1 MRKRIIALAAVG
13 ITALAFTFKSDNDK
27 KKWDVSNPPGTF
39 KEIEFTTT
47 EGTFMNL
54 DISPDGKDIVF
65 DLLGDIYIMP
75 VTGGEAKVLRQG
87 HAFEVQPRFS
97 PDGKKISFTSDA
109 GGGDNIWTMNRDG
122 SDAKQVTKENFR
134 LLNNAVWSVDGNY
147 LIARKHF
154 TSGRSLGAGELWMYH
169 FTGGEGIQLTKRK
182 NDQQDLGEP
191 CVSPDGKYVY
201 YSEDMYP
208 GGFFQYNKDPNNQIY
223 VIKRYNFEK
232 GENEFVTGGPG
243 GAVRPQISK
252 DGKTLAFVK
261 RVRERSVLYLRNLE
275 TGEEW
280 PVYDKLSKDQ
290 QEAWAIFGV
299 YSNFQWLDADNVV
312 IWAQGKIWKV
322 NVRTSA
328 ASEIPFSAK
337 CKHKIYDAL
346 RFKQQVAPDQFTVK
360 VVRNAVTSPDEKT
373 MLFSALGSLWKKTL
387 PNGTP
392 EKLTSEKPGN
402 NFEFEPCFS
411 PDGKEIVYVTWNDE
425 QTGSIM
431 KMSLADKKTSKLSTT
446 KGIFRTP
453 RYSPDG
459 KWIVYQKEEGNDH
472 QGFAFCTDPG
482 LYIMS
487 AGGGKPTLVTKE
499 GDDPYFTADGKR
511 IFYHNNEGDGHS
523 FRSCDLSGNNAM
535 THFTSKYTNAV
546 VYSPDNK
553 WIAYRELYKVYIAAM
568 PSTGKT
574 VDLSAGMGSVPS
586 TQVARD
592 AGINIHWS
600 TDGKKLHWTLG
611 DEYFT
616 TEVSKRFTFLPGSPD
631 SLPPIDTVGIKVNLV
646 VNSDKPKQVI
656 ALKNARIIT
665 MNSKMEVIENGT
677 IVITDNRI
685 TDIGKNEDVKIPA
698 NAKVIDESGKTIMP
712 GMVDVHAHMNTF
724 RQGLSPQK
732 QWSYYAN
739 LAYGVTTTHDPSS
752 NSEMVFSQSEMV
764 KYGTMWGPR
773 IFSTGTILYGADGDF
788 KAVINSLDDAMSA
801 IRRTKAFG
809 AFSVKSYNQP
819 RREQRQQVITGARNL
834 GIMVVPE
841 GGSTT
846 WYNLTHVL
854 DGHTGVEHNLPYAPL
869 FNDVVQLWSHSQ
881 TGYTP
886 TLIVCYGAMS
896 GENYWYQKTNV
907 WEKERLLKYTPRF
920 IIDAR
925 SRHRVMTPDEEYENG
940 FILVSKSCKKLAD
953 AGVRINLGAH
963 GQLNG
968 LGAHW
973 ELWMLQMGGM
983 SNMQALQ
990 CATINGAHYL
1000 GLDDDIGSLEKGK
1013 LADLIILD
1021 KNPLDDIHN
1030 SETVRYTMVNGR
1042 LFDCETMNEIG
1053 NGDRK
1058 RGKFYFEG
1066 NYAAPFNWHEETV
1079 GDGD

>member
-1 MRKRIIALAAVG
+1 MKKRILLLAAAG
-13 ITALAFTFKSDNDK
+13 ITAIAFTLKSDGDK
-27 KKWDVSNPPGTF
+27 KKWDVSNPPGTY
-39 KEIEFTTT
+39 KETEFTTT

-54 DISPDGKDIVF
+54 DVSPDGKEIVF
-65 DLLGDIYIMP
+65 DLLGDIYSMP
-75 VTGGEAKVLRQG
+75 VTGGEARLLHGG
-87 HAFEVQPRFS
+87 HAFEVQPRYS

-122 SDAKQVTKENFR
+122 SGATQVTKENFR
-134 LLNNAVWSVDGNY
+134 LLNNAVWMPDGNY
-147 LIARKHF
+147 LVARKHF

-208 GGFFQYNKDPNNQIY
+208 GGFFQYNKDPNSQIY

-232 GENEFVTGGPG
+232 GEIETVTGGPG
-243 GAVRPQISK
+243 GAVRPQLSK
-252 DGKTLAFVK
+252 DGRLLAFVR
-261 RVRERSVLYLRNLE
+261 RVHEKSVLYLRNLE
-275 TGEEW
+275 SGEEW
-280 PVYDKLSKDQ
+280 PVYDRLSKDQ

-299 YSNFQWLDADNVV
+299 YSNFAWLDADHII
-312 IWAQGKIWKV
+312 IWAQGRIWNV
-322 NVRTSA
+322 NVKTNA
-328 ASEIPFSAK
+328 AAEIPFSAK

-346 RFKQQVAPDQFTVK
+346 RFKQEVAPDQFTVK
-360 VVRNAVTSPDEKT
+360 VIRQAVTSPDEKT
-373 MLFSALGSLWKKTL
+373 LLFSALGSLWKKTL
-387 PNGTP
+387 PGGTP
-392 EKLTSEKPGN
+392 EKLTNEKPEN
-402 NFEFEPCFS
+402 NFEFEPSFS
-411 PDGKEIVYVTWNDE
+411 PDGASIVYVTWNDE
-425 QTGSIM
+425 QSGALM
-431 KMSLADKKTSKLSTT
+431 KMNLADKKTVKLSTT

-453 RYSPDG
+453 RFSPDG

-472 QGFAFCTDPG
+472 QGYAWCTDPG
-482 LYIMS
+482 LYIIPVS
-487 AGGGKPTLVTKE
+487 GGKPALVVKE
-499 GDDPYFTADGKR
+499 GDDPYFSADGKR
-511 IFYHNNEGDGHS
+511 IFYHVDGHE
-523 FRSCDLSGNNAM
+523 FHSCDLDGNNNR

-553 WIAYRELYKVYIAAM
+553 WIAYRELFKVYIAPM
-568 PSTGKT
+568 PATGKT
-574 VDLSAGMGSVPS
+574 IDLSAGMGSVPC

-600 TDGKKLHWTLG
+600 ADGKKLHWTLG
-611 DEYFT
+611 EEYFT
-616 TEVSKRFTFLPGSPD
+616 SEVSKRFTFLPGSPD
-631 SLPPIDTVGIKVNLV
+631 SVAPMDTAGIKVGLV
-646 VNSDKPKQVI
+646 VNSNKPRQVI

-665 MNSKMEVIENGT
+665 MNGSREVIENGT

-685 TDIGKNEDVKIPA
+685 TGIGKNEDVQIPSGA
-698 NAKVIDESGKTIMP
+698 RIIDESGKTIMP

-732 QWSYYAN
+732 QWAYYEN

-752 NSEMVFSQSEMV
+752 NTEMVFSQSEMV
-764 KYGTMWGPR
+764 KYGTMVGPR

-819 RREQRQQVITGARNL
+819 RREQRQQVITAARNL

-869 FNDVVQLWSHSQ
+869 YNDVVQLWSHSQ

-886 TLIVCYGAMS
+886 TLIVAYGAIS
-896 GENYWYQKTNV
+896 GEQYWYQKTNV
-907 WEKERLLKYTPRF
+907 WEKKRLLTFMPRY
-920 IIDAR
+920 ILDAR
-925 SRHRVMTPDEEYENG
+925 SRHRTMIPDEEYENG

-953 AGVRINLGAH
+953 AGVKVNLGAH

-983 SNMQALQ
+983 TNMQALA
-990 CATINGAHYL
+990 CATINGAWYL
-1000 GLDDDIGSLEKGK
+1000 GLDGDIGSLEKGK

-1021 KNPLDDIHN
+1021 KNPLDDIRN
-1030 SETVRYTMVNGR
+1030 SETVHYTMVNGR
-1042 LFDCETMNEIG
+1042 LYDCDTMNEIG
-1053 NGDRK
+1053 NGDKK
-1058 RGKFYFEG
+1058 RTSFFWEG
-1066 NYAAPFNWHEETV
+1066 RYAAPFSWHEQTV
-1079 GDGD
+1079 GDTDGD